1 MKPTPIACYAL
12 TASAL
17 VLSGMLLVTLA
28 QRTGPAE
35 ADAAMVI
42 ARQNFTLMTA
52 ATRSGEESLFVL
64 DNTTGTLLVYRLDI
78 SREQLVPGG
87 GIRLDEVFS
96 GGNAGGNDNRRR

>member
-1 MKPTPIACYAL
+1 MKLTPIACYAL

-17 VLSGMLLVTLA
+17 VLSGMLLVTLS

-64 DNTTGTLLVYRLDI
+64 DNTTGTLLVYRLDVG
-78 SREQLVPGG
+78 REQLVPGG
-87 GIRLDEVFS
+87 GIRLDDVFS
-96 GGNAGGNDNRRR
+96 GNAGGDDNRRR